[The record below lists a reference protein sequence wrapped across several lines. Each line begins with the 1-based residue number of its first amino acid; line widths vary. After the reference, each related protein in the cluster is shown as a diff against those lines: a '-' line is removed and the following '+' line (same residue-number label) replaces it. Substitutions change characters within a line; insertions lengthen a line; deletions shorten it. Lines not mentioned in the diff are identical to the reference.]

1 MLHAGGNLIIPVGT
15 TDAVAATSDRPG
27 RGLLVALQV
36 QFAGQ
41 ERPERARQTLNRIL
55 TPQKEE
61 QARGIT
67 EQRLFSKVCG

>member
-27 RGLLVALQV
+27 RGLLFALQV
-36 QFAGQ
+36 EFTGQ
-41 ERPERARQTLNRIL
+41 EWPGRPGQTLNRIF

-67 EQRLFSKVCG
+67 EQSRVHHRG